1 MDFKHALT
9 LESPLTIVGVP
20 SAYSVLLAEQ
30 AGFKAL
36 YLSGAG
42 VANVAFGIPDLGL
55 ITFTELA
62 VELAKITQLTALPV
76 LVDID
81 NGFGGPFQV
90 ARATKVLVQAG
101 AAALQLEDQTQNKRC
116 GHRDG
121 KTCISNALMCDKIK
135 ALKDAAP
142 HVYLIARTD
151 AQGIETPAAVQE
163 RVQAYVAAGA
173 DAIFVEAVQTLEQVK
188 DWTKSLKVPLL
199 VNLTE
204 FGKTPL
210 WSHAEMAEAGVGMLL
225 YPLGAMRMM
234 HAAAQTFYY
243 TLRQEKTQKSLLS
256 KMQTREQLYTVLN
269 YEAWESRQNQIRE
282 RAEDE

>member
-1 MDFKHALT
+1 MDFKQALT

-20 SAYSVLLAEQ
+20 TAYSVLLAEQ

-42 VANVAFGIPDLGL
+42 VSNVAFGLPDLGL
-55 ITFTELA
+55 TTFTELA

-76 LVDID
+76 LVDLD
-81 NGFGGPFQV
+81 NGFGGPLQV

-121 KTCISNALMCDKIK
+121 KTCISTALMCDKIK

-142 HVYLIARTD
+142 NVYLVARTD
-151 AQGIETPAAVQE
+151 AHGLEAPAAVQE

-173 DAIFVEAVQTLEQVK
+173 DAIFVEALQTLAQVK
-188 DWTKSLKVPLL
+188 EWTGSLKVPLL

-210 WSHAEMAEAGVGMLL
+210 WSHAEMTQAGVGLLL

-234 HAAAQTFYY
+234 HAAAHTFYA
-243 TLRQEKTQKSLLS
+243 TLRQEKTQASLLS
-256 KMQTREQLYTVLN
+256 KMQTREQLYTVLD

-282 RAEDE
+282 NAEDE